1 MAEMYEVKLTKY
13 ALEQLRE
20 IDEYIINVLMSIE
33 AADSVLAEIE
43 SMINSLNCL
52 PKRMPLVSEEPW
64 RTEGVRKAIV
74 KNFMIY
80 FIVDDENKKVQVISV
95 LYAKRNQLEQLQ
107 RTRKID

>member
-1 MAEMYEVKLTKY
+1 MVEMYEVKITKY

-52 PKRMPLVSEEPW
+52 PRRMPLVS
-64 RTEGVRKAIV
+64 
-74 KNFMIY
+74 
-80 FIVDDENKKVQVISV
+80 NKG
-95 LYAKRNQLEQLQ
+95 E
-107 RTRKID
+107 